1 MKKLAILLIV
11 TFVLSTG
18 SAFAAETI
26 AKGDN
31 PATGGGTL
39 SSLAPAAQLIS
50 KMSKGVW
57 VTARTSTLGYSL
69 FTAHL
74 NGDKAF
80 GSAHDSTAIYTQQ
93 MAPADIAIPGV
104 IGQVEFATLWTAL

>member
-1 MKKLAILLIV
+1 MKKLVILLIV
-11 TFVLSTG
+11 TFVLSAG
-18 SAFAAETI
+18 SAFAAATI

-31 PATGGGTL
+31 PATGGGQL
-39 SSLAPAAQLIS
+39 SADAPAAQLIS

-80 GSAHDSTAIYTQQ
+80 GSAHDSTAIFTQQ
-93 MAPADIAIPGV
+93 MAPASIAVPGV
-104 IGQVEFATLWTAL
+104 IGATEFNTLWTAL